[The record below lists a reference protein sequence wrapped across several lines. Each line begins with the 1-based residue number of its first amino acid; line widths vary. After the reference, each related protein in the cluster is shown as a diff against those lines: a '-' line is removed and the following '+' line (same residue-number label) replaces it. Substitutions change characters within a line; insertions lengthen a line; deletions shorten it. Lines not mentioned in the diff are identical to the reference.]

1 MSDWNIIQTSTQFN
15 NTIDNIK
22 VDINKINNNINNIKL
37 QELSNEVNNNLQN
50 MQKSIDNLNNKF
62 DTLINLLNINDKRY
76 ENLMWRTRNTKKKY
90 IKTNLLD
97 TLFGN

>member
-1 MSDWNIIQTSTQFN
+1 MIIN
-15 NTIDNIK
+15 NN
-22 VDINKINNNINNIKL
+22 INNNINNIKL

-50 MQKSIDNLNNKF
+50 MQESIDNLNNKF

-76 ENLMWRTRNTKKKY
+76 ENLMWRTRITKKKN

-97 TLFGN
+97 TLFRN